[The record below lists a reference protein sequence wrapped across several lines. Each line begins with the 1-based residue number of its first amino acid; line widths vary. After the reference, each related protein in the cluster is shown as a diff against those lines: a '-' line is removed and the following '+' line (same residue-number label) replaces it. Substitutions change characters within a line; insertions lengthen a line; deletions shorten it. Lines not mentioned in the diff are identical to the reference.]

1 MHKSFIL
8 LFVLFISKALIAQT
22 NPCDT
27 DIKNYDYKK
36 DNTDTTITLKNGTQL
51 TFNRCEFFDIRD
63 CIEYREIRTLQ
74 DLQETGTTT
83 MDNNGNVLLTCGML
97 KLKFNG
103 GDCTNECLQVAVKVR
118 IPMLF
123 FTCFDSRAIN
133 NLYKRNNA
141 GKWEIMS
148 TPVKEVRG
156 NDGKNYFEFYT
167 TCGGEFNCDKKIDD
181 GQLNMVKF
189 KTKKIKNLTSLNI
202 SSNCPLLSLNFTS
215 GRRNNIIY
223 AKVPCLTPD
232 SIMLKFEGRDKD
244 GNIATITKRL
254 SECQPKFKATKCKP
268 ISQKL
273 VRNILGLFR
282 TRERNIYGKYIID

>member
-1 MHKSFIL
+1 MHKNFIL
-8 LFVLFISKALIAQT
+8 LFVLFISNVLMAQT

-83 MDNNGNVLLTCGML
+83 MDNNGNVLLTCGMF
-97 KLKFNG
+97 KMKFNG
-103 GDCTNECLQVAVKVR
+103 GDCTNECLQVSVKVR
-118 IPMLF
+118 LPMLSNP
-123 FTCFDSRAIN
+123 CLGSADSNR
-133 NLYKRNNA
+133 LYKRNDNA
-141 GKWEIMS
+141 NGK
-148 TPVKEVRG
+148 R
-156 NDGKNYFEFYT
+156 YFEFYT
-167 TCGGEFNCDKKIDD
+167 KCGGGYNCDKKLATTII
-181 GQLNMVKF
+181 KF
-189 KTKKIKNLTSLNI
+189 KSKKIRHLLTLNLTA
-202 SSNCPLLSLNFTS
+202 NCPILNLHFTS

-232 SIMLKFEGRDKD
+232 SVILKFEGRDKD
-244 GNIATITKRL
+244 GNTATITKRL
-254 SECQPKFKATKCKP
+254 SECQPKFKPTKCKP

-273 VRNILGLFR
+273 VRNIIGLFR

>member
-1 MHKSFIL
+1 MQKNFIL
-8 LFVLFISKALIAQT
+8 LFVLFISKALMAQT

-83 MDNNGNVLLTCGML
+83 IDNKGNVLLTCGMF
-97 KLKFNG
+97 KMNFKG
-103 GDCTNECLQVAVKVR
+103 GDCTKECLQVPVKVR
-118 IPMLF
+118 IPMLSNS
-123 FTCFDSRAIN
+123 CLGSNDVNR
-133 NLYKRNNA
+133 LYRGNDA
-141 GKWEIMS
+141 GVWEKI
-148 TPVKEVRG
+148 TDDVKEVTDADR
-156 NDGKNYFEFYT
+156 KKYFEFYT
-167 TCGGEFNCDKKIDD
+167 KCGGKFNCDKNLETTI
-181 GQLNMVKF
+181 VKF
-189 KTKKIKNLTSLNI
+189 KSKKIKNLLTLNLMA
-202 SSNCPLLSLNFTS
+202 NCPILNLHFTS

-223 AKVPCLTPD
+223 AKVPCRLSPD
-232 SIMLKFEGRDKD
+232 SIMLKFEGKDKD
-244 GNIATITKRL
+244 GNTATITKRL
-254 SECQPKFKATKCKP
+254 SECQPKFKPTKCKP

-273 VRNILGLFR
+273 VRNIIGLFR